1 MQTDKW
7 GWCLFEV
14 TFLSSALAACIFSL
28 TFNSS
33 FLASTFVLSTAMT
46 CTDTPTITIHVLLL
60 LLLLLLLMLLG
71 CTYSH
76 QVFLGLAQIAHV
88 APRNRPP
95 VKCLQQE
102 QQEERQRGDSKQRE
116 TGDTKEAW
124 ERGRDIGSCS
134 SSYQQQRVQQQ
145 EVPLSPSVCV
155 WGGGGL
161 SLSVSVCL
169 LQSLVV
175 SFCLS
180 LSPSVS
186 LRFPL
191 TFRFFGSLAR
201 TKSAASIACCHSPS
215 LMQHMQLLLFSW
227 TDTAI
232 ACDSLTFFKCF
243 LPSCSINSNSSKRHR
258 LPDCRFSLL
267 CCNSCLLLLFPAAAT
282 AAARKTTSSSSSS
295 SRCLIVYDI

>member
-155 WGGGGL
+155 WGGGACLFLSLFVSFSLLL
-161 SLSVSVCL
+161 SLSVSLCL
-169 LQSLVV
+169 RQSPFV
-175 SFCLS
+175 SRL
-180 LSPSVS
+180 L
-186 LRFPL
+186 L
-191 TFRFFGSLAR
+191 GSLAPWR
-201 TKSAASIACCHSPS
+201 ERS
-215 LMQHMQLLLFSW
+215 LQPLS
-227 TDTAI
+227 
-232 ACDSLTFFKCF
+232 
-243 LPSCSINSNSSKRHR
+243 
-258 LPDCRFSLL
+258 
-267 CCNSCLLLLFPAAAT
+267 PAAT
-282 AAARKTTSSSSSS
+282 RQ
-295 SRCLIVYDI
+295 V